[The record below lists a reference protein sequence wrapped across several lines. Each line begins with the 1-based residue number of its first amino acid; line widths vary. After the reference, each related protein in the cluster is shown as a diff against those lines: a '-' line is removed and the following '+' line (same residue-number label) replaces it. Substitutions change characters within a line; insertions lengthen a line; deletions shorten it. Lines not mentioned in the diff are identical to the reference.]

1 MRTIKIIL
9 ILSLIFYPSFNF
21 VFSQDL
27 REEAIKHYEKGK
39 EYYQQAKYKEAE
51 EEFQNALLLVSQE
64 EKKPTYPDKENIA
77 QAPKVSEYIIGEDDV
92 LFITVWQEKDLSQEV
107 SVQPDGKISF
117 PLAGEIPVSGSTTSQ
132 LKEEITKRLKEY
144 IKAPVISVSLRK
156 IGGRRAIILGEV
168 ATNGVYPITGTTTLL
183 ELIALA
189 GGFTTHSV
197 PSSTILIRGGFQNPK
212 GMRLNLR
219 RAINKAVPNQNLALQ
234 PGDIIFVPKK
244 FIADVNYFT
253 TQLLG
258 PVVQGAW
265 TYESI
270 ERLQ

>member
-1 MRTIKIIL
+1 M
-9 ILSLIFYPSFNF
+9 FYPSFNF
-21 VFSQDL
+21 AFSQDL

-39 EYYQQAKYKEAE
+39 EYHQQAKYKEAQ
-51 EEFQNALLLVSQE
+51 EEFQKALLLVSQE
-64 EKKPTYPDKENIA
+64 EKKPTYPDKEKIA
-77 QAPKVSEYIIGEDDV
+77 QATKGSETPKGSEYIIGEDDV

-117 PLAGEIPVSGSTTSQ
+117 PLAGEIPVLGSTTSQ

-168 ATNGVYPITGTTTLL
+168 TTNGVYPITGTTTVL

-212 GMRLNLR
+212 GMRLNLT

-234 PGDIIFVPKK
+234 PGDIIFIPKK
-244 FIADVNYFT
+244 FIADVNYFV